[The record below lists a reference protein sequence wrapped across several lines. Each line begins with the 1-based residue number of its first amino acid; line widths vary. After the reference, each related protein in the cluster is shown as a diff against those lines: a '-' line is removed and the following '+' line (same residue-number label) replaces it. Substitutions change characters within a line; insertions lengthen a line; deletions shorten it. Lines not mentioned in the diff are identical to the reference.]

1 MLTYNSYIIILVLLF
16 CLTQVGYG
24 QRARLYADGY
34 GVATGGIL
42 GNSSVQNPHRAIG
55 ANATDEP
62 VILSASG
69 LGGSAKLQ
77 LKFLHF
83 GKNLPTGIAVK
94 IKAGNNTN
102 NFNATFRRNAT
113 SSFDVDGS
121 NESSTLPSIA
131 GNTITITPNDL
142 FNAVALSINTG
153 TSNREVYHA
162 YIEPYT
168 LPLSLKNTSF
178 ISCGSIGINEILD
191 YSTPDLLRYQ
201 IINTAT
207 NQPIS
212 SGHFITASG
221 TYTIKM
227 TDPNT
232 NDPAKVSPTFSVI
245 INSIPEIAL
254 SQTYIRIPINTSHA
268 FPTATCSSCGTAS
281 WTDALLNPLT
291 QIPARNSPATSV
303 YTVSMNNGHC
313 TAQKQIV
320 VDVYDPQNECGQKE
334 RRYATI
340 DGGTSSV
347 TNKGGA
353 YDGDPKTY
361 STLTSVSILGLIG
374 GADQTIRWNQAIPAG
389 TTVYVKMGVGKGL
402 LGLASTVSLQPKNGN
417 TNVGSSMTIS
427 SGLIDLLVGDN
438 EIIYS
443 FTPASTIN
451 GVTLSMSGLLS
462 LGLTMK
468 LYDAWYEAPTTTCPS
483 NDVIDVLS
491 GSAEI
496 LKGVLN
502 AASVTVNVQNPYN
515 AIDND
520 ETTYAVMNSG
530 VGVLAYAKLDVLF
543 SSISQPG
550 DSVFIKVQSGVE
562 VLNLIGGF
570 VIQRYLGS
578 TPVGAPLDFGG
589 TVLTLLK
596 GSNGENIIFTVTT
609 EPYDRISIRYG
620 GTANV
625 LGQLLIY
632 NIKRKPYLYTYPDA
646 NSKIT
651 ICEGEQL
658 NIGLNRACL
667 TYEWYE
673 QISGGIP
680 IHTSSYRPGIEN
692 NTPFTATSTGKRTYY
707 IEHKRNGCHFG
718 PSERIPLTVNVI
730 PNPGKPHV
738 TITNVIN

>member
-1 MLTYNSYIIILVLLF
+1 MLVLLF
-16 CLTQVGYG
+16 CLTRVGYG

-42 GNSSVQNPHRAIG
+42 GSSSVLNPHRAIG
-55 ANATDEP
+55 ANAVDEP
-62 VILSASG
+62 VVLSASG

-77 LKFLHF
+77 LKFLLF
-83 GKNLPTGIAVK
+83 GQNIPAGIAVK
-94 IKAGNNTN
+94 IKVGNNTN

-121 NESSTLPSIA
+121 NESSTTPSIA
-131 GNTITITPNDL
+131 GNTITITPNTL
-142 FNAVALSINTG
+142 FNAVALSINSG

-178 ISCGSIGINEILD
+178 TSCGSIGLNEILD
-191 YSTPDLLRYQ
+191 YSTPDLLNYQ

-212 SGHFITASG
+212 TGHFITASG

-232 NDPAKVSPTFSVI
+232 GDPAKASPTFSVT
-245 INSIPEIAL
+245 INPIPKIEL
-254 SQTYIRIPINTSHA
+254 NETYIRIPINTSHA
-268 FPTATCSSCGTAS
+268 FPTVSCSGCGTPM
-281 WTDALLNPLT
+281 WVDAFDNTVT
-291 QIPARNSPATSV
+291 QISPRSTSGTSI
-303 YTVSMNNGHC
+303 YTVNMNNGHC

-320 VDVYDPQNECGQKE
+320 VEVYDPQNQCEQKE
-334 RRYATI
+334 RKYATV
-340 DGGTSSV
+340 DGGSSSV

-361 STLTSVSILGLIG
+361 STLTSISILGLIG
-374 GADQTIRWNQAIPAG
+374 GADQTVRWDQAIPAG
-389 TTVYVKMGVGKGL
+389 TTVYIKMGVGKGL

-543 SSISQPG
+543 SSVSQPG

-570 VIQRYLGS
+570 VIQRYLGA
-578 TPVGAPLDFGG
+578 TPVGPPLDFGG

-667 TYEWYE
+667 SYEWYE
-673 QISGGIP
+673 QKTGGSP

-692 NTPFTATSTGKRTYY
+692 NTPFIPTNTGQRTYY

-718 PSERIPLTVNVI
+718 SSGRIPFTVNVT
-730 PNPGKPHV
+730 PKPGKPHV